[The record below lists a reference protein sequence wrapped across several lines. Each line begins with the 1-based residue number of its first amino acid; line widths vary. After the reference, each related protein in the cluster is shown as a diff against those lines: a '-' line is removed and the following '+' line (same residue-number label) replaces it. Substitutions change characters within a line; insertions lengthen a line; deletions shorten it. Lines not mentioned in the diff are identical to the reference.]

1 MTDFKEYIRNNPGM
15 LDERELPEGHQ
26 ARFEAKLDA
35 AMASA
40 DKTQLKV
47 SVRRKRIFA
56 GIFGA
61 VGAAAAAAIAAV
73 IFIGRPSEDADWF
86 GGVAD
91 DPAAVYLAYSEKAA
105 SMYREILTKDID
117 GKWEATV
124 GSVTRETVPMIDLL
138 PEEMDDTAKAAI
150 LKEYYGTILNGLNKI
165 NKIKEL

>member
-1 MTDFKEYIRNNPGM
+1 MIDLKEYISRNPDAFDDQDLPPGH
-15 LDERELPEGHQ
+15 E

-35 AMASA
+35 LLKAGHEAGTV
-40 DKTQLKV
+40 KTAGKHRRYV
-47 SVRRKRIFA
+47 RTFSVLS
-56 GIFGA
+56 
-61 VGAAAAAAIAAV
+61 AAAAAVIAAV
-73 IFIGRPSEDADWF
+73 IFMNRPSGEVDWF

-124 GSVTRETVPMIDLL
+124 GSVMLETVPMIDLL
-138 PEEMDDTAKAAI
+138 PEELDDAAKTEI
-150 LKEYYGTILNGLNKI
+150 LKEYYGNLLNGLNKI